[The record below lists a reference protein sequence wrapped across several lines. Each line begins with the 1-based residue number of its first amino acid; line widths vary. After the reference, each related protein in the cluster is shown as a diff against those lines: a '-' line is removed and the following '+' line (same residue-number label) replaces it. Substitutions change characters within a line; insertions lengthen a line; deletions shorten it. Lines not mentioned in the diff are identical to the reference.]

1 MSGIV
6 CILKKLSLP
15 VARSS
20 TPRWP
25 GQAMPPA
32 GKRKAWEARLLP
44 RVKIDGGPCVF
55 LEVLIHVDVRI
66 NSQLMWIYP
75 ACFAQLLWHVAG
87 ELKHFSRNW
96 PALGL
101 CSAALSMRSEPR
113 NGIWFTYISF
123 RTEFWNSITI
133 FKVLCHSSE
142 VLATLVCLVLFAGN
156 IPTLCQAFELGVC
169 WWIVFQNMGYTIRI

>member
-6 CILKKLSLP
+6 CILKKVSLP

-55 LEVLIHVDVRI
+55 LEVLIHVDFRI

-101 CSAALSMRSEPR
+101 CSAALSMRSEPW
-113 NGIWFTYISF
+113 NGIWFTLDHVLYNLHRLRAPKATWLTLPFFGWWHS
-123 RTEFWNSITI
+123 NSSKNGHT
-133 FKVLCHSSE
+133 
-142 VLATLVCLVLFAGN
+142 
-156 IPTLCQAFELGVC
+156 
-169 WWIVFQNMGYTIRI
+169 